1 MTEMTKNKNK
11 GEATLWVHLLDGFL
25 LETEKEKCE
34 VEGML
39 MVCLDGLFGWRLVT
53 KKFKI

>member
-1 MTEMTKNKNK
+1 MV
-11 GEATLWVHLLDGFL
+11 WL

-39 MVCLDGLFGWRLVT
+39 MVCLDGLFGWCLVAKQISRFDST
-53 KKFKI
+53 SIIVYFAGYNIWDSV